1 MDNSISLHPLIGRTE
16 EETEDER
23 IRHFNSR
30 FRLGSQQILKKKE
43 IFLNELKF
51 EIMPILTSLSEIAR
65 YLLLSSVCLILSLW
79 AELHLSTVSDQ

>member
-30 FRLGSQQILKKKE
+30 FRLGSQQKFRKKE
-43 IFLNELKF
+43 IFLHELKF
-51 EIMPILTSLSEIAR
+51 ELMPILTPLSEIAR
-65 YLLLSSVCLILSLW
+65 FLLLNIITLG
-79 AELHLSTVSDQ
+79 